1 MSCSLTDNSALDVYR
16 MFVVVVGQRRLV
28 CRASGRVLAISH
40 VGPISHFSRFGY
52 CKVTWTSWHYSFKR
66 FKRLLKT
73 FFVRVLRSRRIV
85 TNFKAA
91 PHKFSYLLTN
101 CFSVLYQN
109 MQRPLDAHLKFS
121 LPVDESLAPT
131 STAPWPPTSDLM
143 GLRQLQFLFSATK
156 ELLHSVVLF

>member
-73 FFVRVLRSRRIV
+73 FLFGCWDRSALWLTLKPRLISFL
-85 TNFKAA
+85 T
-91 PHKFSYLLTN
+91 YLLTVFQFYMKMCN
-101 CFSVLYQN
+101 
-109 MQRPLDAHLKFS
+109 
-121 LPVDESLAPT
+121 
-131 STAPWPPTSDLM
+131 
-143 GLRQLQFLFSATK
+143 GL
-156 ELLHSVVLF
+156 